1 MLDTP
6 WGSFPLE
13 WVYFVAGS
21 IGFTFLLTWVFF
33 RRRQP
38 DLEPVDEAWE
48 DEASGLSWPVP
59 VTADDRTSIS
69 YKIQYSK
76 SMKPVDRLVKHS
88 HPYTPVGTSQRV
100 FMVPRGSTVADDPR
114 KNFVEGQDQDDPEPL
129 IQESAAW
136 YRRAR
141 EMVMSGGL
149 RVRGDL
155 VSIMILWFGLVSVG
169 GFFWGKVLLGSSVLN
184 Q

>member
-21 IGFTFLLTWVFF
+21 IGFTFLLTWIFV

-38 DLEPVDEAWE
+38 DLEPVTEAWE
-48 DEASGLSWPVP
+48 YEASGLCWPVP
-59 VTADDRTSIS
+59 VTAEDPTSIS

-141 EMVMSGGL
+141 EMMMSAGL
-149 RVRGDL
+149 KLRENWFTIL
-155 VSIMILWFGLVSVG
+155 VLGIAMFGMGIIVEAKFLVVPAAP
-169 GFFWGKVLLGSSVLN
+169 
-184 Q
+184 